1 MPRMAGTALINTVTC
16 KSTGQRCSAAQQWCR
31 GVKGRCVLGLQKA
44 PHGFKAKVS
53 DWGMLREL
61 DTRGFASQQKY
72 PCLSHLAPEVLLRG
86 TMSKVALLPPHTQPC
101 FEAPG
106 VCWT

>member
-1 MPRMAGTALINTVTC
+1 M
-16 KSTGQRCSAAQQWCR
+16 
-31 GVKGRCVLGLQKA
+31 VLYAGLQKA
-44 PHGFKAKVS
+44 AHGFKAKVS

-86 TMSKVALLPPHTQPC
+86 TISKVAPHSMLASWQ
-101 FEAPG
+101 APG
-106 VCWT
+106 VSHIDDEVTSTMTDFALPLRLLWASRTLESGEA